1 MTKAGP
7 SPFQHAPG
15 RLGAFFLALALPWLA
30 SCERRGTPEWRQTET
45 PAEVS
50 PGPVKP
56 APPDT
61 APVPFRFVAY
71 NLQNWLTMERA
82 AEGGGTQ
89 PASKPDASKQAAVS
103 LVAAARP
110 DILGVCE
117 IGTRDDLADLQRR
130 LKQAGL
136 DLPHAHFTGGVDP
149 TRHLGLLSRFP
160 ITTTA
165 TPGGLDYPLDGRG
178 HGMQRGILDATIEVN
193 GRPVRFLGVHL
204 KSKRPV
210 EEGDQAAMRL
220 QEAHLLRRHI
230 DSLLAADPAAR
241 LVVYGDFNDTK
252 SSATVKTVKGESLVA
267 PPLADGR
274 GEAWTHAWEAE
285 DLYSRYDWIF
295 VSPALKPR
303 VDEPACGILDSP
315 ARRQASDHRPLL
327 AVFR

>member
-1 MTKAGP
+1 
-7 SPFQHAPG
+7 
-15 RLGAFFLALALPWLA
+15 
-30 SCERRGTPEWRQTET
+30 
-45 PAEVS
+45 
-50 PGPVKP
+50 
-56 APPDT
+56 
-61 APVPFRFVAY
+61 
-71 NLQNWLTMERA
+71 
-82 AEGGGTQ
+82 
-89 PASKPDASKQAAVS
+89 
-103 LVAAARP
+103 
-110 DILGVCE
+110 
-117 IGTRDDLADLQRR
+117 
-130 LKQAGL
+130 
-136 DLPHAHFTGGVDP
+136 
-149 TRHLGLLSRFP
+149 RHLGLLSRFP
-160 ITTTA
+160 LAATA
-165 TPGGLDYPLDGRG
+165 NPGGLDYPLDGRG

-252 SSATVKTVKGESLVA
+252 ASATVKTVKGESLVA
-267 PPLADGR
+267 LPLADER

-303 VDEPACGILDSP
+303 VDPPACRVLDSP
-315 ARRQASDHRPLL
+315 DRRQASDHRPLL